1 MVVELLVI
9 VTTIR
14 LDTSVAN
21 IFVIIINKNTC
32 GEQDRSL
39 DDDRAVQCCDT

>member
-1 MVVELLVI
+1 MAVGLLVI
-9 VTTIR
+9 VTSIR

-21 IFVIIINKNTC
+21 IFINKNTC

-39 DDDRAVQCCDT
+39 DDDRAVHCCDT